1 MRKGWIDY
9 ARGIAII
16 LVVYKHVLLG
26 FIAGGLVVSDYIYNA
41 QEFFYNLRMP
51 LFFIVSGLF
60 ITNSIQRRT
69 RQQFFQYKFDTIF
82 YPYLVW
88 ATLYL
93 TIKIVAG
100 RYINF
105 SMDPSAYIDVLIR
118 PRTIDHFWY
127 LYTLFVIIMLN
138 AVYQWTIGI
147 DKKIPLI
154 LLALTAYFL
163 SFIVNEDYMALNDV
177 LFYFLFM
184 VVGILASNFILAEK
198 NRELLSSF
206 KLFFILLPFFVA
218 SQLYW
223 LFYMR
228 MEAPGVGSVGVVR
241 LTELTGWARIW
252 CIPMIMLGCFFLL
265 NVASILDRYNIAR
278 VIQNVGK
285 HSLYIYI
292 MHLMAIGAVR
302 VILMKTPLRD
312 HPDIFFVVIFAA
324 GIGIPIVIYKLSM
337 KMGMWYL
344 YTPRKKA
351 AKASL

>member
-26 FIAGGLVVSDYIYNA
+26 FLAGGIVVSDYIYNA
-41 QEFFYNLRMP
+41 QEFFYDLRMP

-69 RQQFFQYKFDTIF
+69 KQEFFRYKFDTIF

-93 TIKIVAG
+93 TIKILAG

-138 AVYQWTIGI
+138 AIYQWTVGV
-147 DKKIPLI
+147 DKKVPLI
-154 LLALTAYFL
+154 LLALAAYFF
-163 SFIVNEDYMALNDV
+163 SFVVSEDYMALNDV

-184 VVGILASNFILAEK
+184 VIGILSSNFILSEK
-198 NRELLSSF
+198 NREALSSL

-228 MEAPGVGSVGVVR
+228 FDAPNVGSVGVVR

-252 CIPMIMLGCFFLL
+252 CIPMVAFGCLFLL
-265 NVASILDRYNIAR
+265 NVASVLDKYNVAR
-278 VIQNVGK
+278 IIKVIGK

-292 MHLMAIGAVR
+292 MHLMAIGAAR

-312 HPDIFFVVIFAA
+312 YADIFFVVIFIA
-324 GIGIPIVIYKLSM
+324 GIIIPIGIYKLSM
-337 KMGMWYL
+337 KMGMWFL
-344 YTPRKKA
+344 YTPRKKSSEHA
-351 AKASL
+351 